1 MANEV
6 LSDLKV
12 LEFGNGIS
20 ASYCSK
26 ALADL
31 GAEVIKIEPPDGDA
45 TRLSGPFPNGQ
56 QDSEKSGLFLSLN
69 VNKKSVTIDLA
80 SADGKS
86 IFLQLVRQ
94 SDVLIENNT
103 PRELE
108 DLGLTYEVISRENPH
123 LVMTSITPFGQSGP
137 YRDYLGTDLI
147 AFYMGGYASQLTG
160 PVDNPKIETPLW
172 ARGNM
177 AEFLSGTAAAT
188 ATMMAVFSQIRG
200 GGGRHVDVSMQEVV
214 AHMLVGPLPGLAYGN
229 EPVSRTRK
237 PGTGRTTIN
246 GIFPCLDGYMAMS
259 PREEAQW
266 SRLIE
271 LMGNPEWAGEERFS
285 NRAKRGA
292 NWDELE
298 QLLIDWTKQQT
309 KQGVF
314 RAAQAAR
321 IPCFP
326 VNTPRDVFAMEQF
339 EHRNF
344 FTEVEHPKAGKLVY
358 PTVSYRFSD
367 RKPNDVLPAPL
378 LGQHNDE
385 ILERLKT
392 INPKRDPISS
402 EVRDMLPLQGV
413 RVTDLSW
420 IIAGPSCTRHLAAM
434 GAEVIKVETRKRP
447 DPGRETALFQH
458 LGQSKLSCNL
468 DLSTPTGLDMVKK
481 LIATSDV
488 VVDNFATGVMER
500 LGLGYDVLKELKPD
514 IIMLTSSGLGRTG
527 PDKDLVAYGTLVQ
540 TYTGWSNMN
549 IDSKGL
555 PIMGG
560 AWSDPM
566 TGLLQALVIVAS
578 LEHKSKTGEGQ
589 YIDVSMAEAV
599 TSMMPE
605 ALMQWQMNNKD
616 LESIGNKHYRHAP
629 HGIYPCA
636 GDDQWLA
643 IAITNDLQWQS
654 LVAVIGDVSLT
665 NDRGYA
671 DASSRKDREPEID
684 LLIEKWTRELSPYDA
699 MERLQN
705 AGVPSGVFL
714 NPRGL
719 ADDPHLKERRF
730 LSPVIY
736 KDGVERMMPVLP
748 WRFVSGPEPRLESA
762 PLMGEHNSYIFEEI
776 LGISSEEVSKLI
788 ETQVIY

>member
-6 LSDLKV
+6 LSELKV
-12 LEFGNGIS
+12 LELGNGIS

-31 GAEVIKIEPPDGDA
+31 GAEVIKIEPPGGDEIRFA
-45 TRLSGPFPNGQ
+45 GPFPYGEPNP
-56 QDSEKSGLFLSLN
+56 EKSGLFLSLN
-69 VNKKSVTIDLA
+69 VNKKSVTIDLH
-80 SADGKS
+80 SAEGKS
-86 IFLQLVRQ
+86 IFLSLVRQ

-103 PRELE
+103 PRQME

-160 PVDNPKIETPLW
+160 PVENPETETPLL

-177 AEFLSGTAAAT
+177 AEFLSGTAGAT

-229 EPVSRTRK
+229 EPVSRIRK
-237 PGTGRTTIN
+237 PGAGRTTIN

-271 LMGNPEWAGEERFS
+271 LMGNPEWASEERFS
-285 NRAKRGA
+285 TRATRGA

-298 QLLIDWTKQQT
+298 KLLIDWTKQQT

-339 EHRNF
+339 AHRNF

-358 PTVSYRFSD
+358 PTVSYRFSG
-367 RKPNDVLPAPL
+367 RKPNKVHPAPL
-378 LGQHNDE
+378 LGQHNEE
-385 ILERLKT
+385 IFERSKAIDT
-392 INPKRDPISS
+392 KREPIDPD
-402 EVRDMLPLQGV
+402 VRNRLPLEGV

-468 DLSTPTGLDMVKK
+468 DLSTPLGLDMVKK

-488 VVDNFATGVMER
+488 IVDNFATGVMER

-605 ALMQWQMNNKD
+605 ALMQWQMNNQD
-616 LESIGNKHYRHAP
+616 LESIGNRHYQYAP
-629 HGIYPCA
+629 HGIYPCL

-643 IAITNDLQWQS
+643 IAITNNSQWEAFTIAIGKSDLTEDQRF
-654 LVAVIGDVSLT
+654 VS
-665 NDRGYA
+665 
-671 DASSRKDREPEID
+671 ASVRKDNEDEID
-684 LLIEKWTRELSPYDA
+684 LIIAKWTRERSPYQA
-699 MERLQN
+699 MEALQE
-705 AGVPSGVFL
+705 AGVPAGVFL
-714 NPRGL
+714 NPKGL
-719 ADDPHLKERRF
+719 ADDPHLQERRF
-730 LSPVIY
+730 LSPVLY

-762 PLMGEHNSYIFEEI
+762 PLMGEHNSYVFEGI
-776 LGISSEEVSKLI
+776 LGLSADEVANLV
-788 ETQVIY
+788 EAQVIY